1 MPSSQI
7 RVLLDECVP
16 IQVKSDLAGYE
27 VRTVGRMGWAGK
39 KNGEL
44 LELAATW
51 FDVFVAVDR
60 SLKHQQNLAGLRLGV
75 VTLVAPSNEIEALRP
90 LIPRLKHALRK
101 VKPGQVIRV
110 RG

>member
-1 MPSSQI
+1 MPSSQM

-16 IQVKSDLAGYE
+16 VQVKSDLVGHE

-51 FDVFVAVDR
+51 FDVFVTVDR
-60 SLKHQQNLAGLRLGV
+60 GLKHQQNLAGLRLGV
-75 VTLVAPSNEIEALRP
+75 VTLVARSNEIEVLRP
-90 LIPRLKHALRK
+90 LIPRLKHAVRK
-101 VKPGQVIRV
+101 VKPGQVLRV
-110 RG
+110 TG